1 MDNEINGIALPLIS
15 EEMCTSSKLQMKLGH
30 ALQLVSAVKMRL
42 GTFILALGARTSTS
56 G

>member
-1 MDNEINGIALPLIS
+1 MDNEINGIALPLMS
-15 EEMCTSSKLQMKLGH
+15 GEMCTSKLQMKLGH

-42 GTFILALGARTSTS
+42 GTFITALGARTSIS